1 MLRRRERA
9 VNVDTPGAVG
19 SKTGMIANE
28 KALHDLEWGRL
39 LSHLAARCAC
49 EDAALRCLSLPFLE
63 DDEAWARLAAVGE
76 ILSRLREDDAPPRLA
91 ARPFAEALAHVRGAG
106 AVPGDALCAIAAN
119 LGLYASVARYLDNRR
134 ERCPLNAALAIPK
147 GGERWALSLSRL
159 AQEIESTFEPDGTIS
174 DDASPEIGRL
184 RRRAVSLRQGL
195 LARLDEIAERDADLL
210 QERTVTLRNDRYVL
224 PVRTD
229 AHRRIRG
236 IVHGTSSTGAT
247 VFVEPEEV
255 VGLANDL
262 TLAREDV
269 IREEARILAA
279 LGAAVRDQIDEVS
292 VACAIIVDLET
303 GIAAARLALDLDA
316 AAPSRAGPGEAEII
330 RARHPLLVL
339 DGVAVVPATV
349 TLRRGECLLVSGPN
363 AGGKT
368 VLLKTVGLFGLMLA
382 AGLPVPADPRSR
394 IGIPRAVLTDIGDDQ
409 SLENNL
415 STFSAHMRNI
425 AAILAAARAGGL
437 VLLDELCG
445 GTDPLEGAALAEA
458 TLEALVAGGA
468 TALATTHFDTLKSR
482 AQDKAGFVNAAMG
495 FDVGG
500 GRPTFELR
508 LGLPGSSS
516 AFAVASRFGIPDA
529 VLDSARRLL
538 PEGVRELASA
548 VAALDKAKHDA
559 EIERLALAEQRS
571 ALATEAKRHAD
582 EMVRLR
588 ARDERFVDKEREAL
602 WQEIR
607 RARERV
613 RDAEATLKRRRVDAP
628 AAKSAR
634 DAINAVAE
642 RLAPGGALGQG
653 RPDELPGAP
662 ALPGD
667 LREGARVHV
676 VSLGKEAIVAEPLR
690 GNTAFVRLGSARLR
704 VPLEDLRFLGE
715 ARARTG
721 PAPKKPAPAREEA
734 PDRVE
739 AVPGGPVRTAGNVLD
754 LRGATVDEAIDRVD
768 AFLDA
773 MLRDGADAA
782 FVIHGFG
789 TGALQDAIRRHLD
802 GSRYVARWRPGDRE
816 EGGDGVTVA
825 WLR

>member
-1 MLRRRERA
+1 
-9 VNVDTPGAVG
+9 
-19 SKTGMIANE
+19 
-28 KALHDLEWGRL
+28 
-39 LSHLAARCAC
+39 
-49 EDAALRCLSLPFLE
+49 
-63 DDEAWARLAAVGE
+63 
-76 ILSRLREDDAPPRLA
+76 
-91 ARPFAEALAHVRGAG
+91 
-106 AVPGDALCAIAAN
+106 
-119 LGLYASVARYLDNRR
+119 
-134 ERCPLNAALAIPK
+134 
-147 GGERWALSLSRL
+147 
-159 AQEIESTFEPDGTIS
+159 
-174 DDASPEIGRL
+174 
-184 RRRAVSLRQGL
+184 
-195 LARLDEIAERDADLL
+195 
-210 QERTVTLRNDRYVL
+210 
-224 PVRTD
+224 VRTD

-247 VFVEPEEV
+247 AFVEPEEV

-269 IREEARILAA
+269 SREEARILAA
-279 LGAAVRDQIDEVS
+279 LSEAVRDQIDEVTF
-292 VACAIIVDLET
+292 ACSAIVEAEVR
-303 GIAAARLALDLDA
+303 IAAARLAADLDA
-316 AAPSRAGPGEAEII
+316 AAPQRAEPGEAEII
-330 RARHPLLVL
+330 RGRHPLLAL

-349 TLRRGECLLVSGPN
+349 SLRRGVCLLVSGPN

-415 STFSAHMRNI
+415 STFSAHMKNI
-425 AAILAAARAGGL
+425 AAILAAARAGGV

-458 TLEALVAGGA
+458 TLDALVAGGA

-482 AQDKAGFVNAAMG
+482 AQDKPGYVNAAMG

-508 LGLPGSSS
+508 LGTPGSSS
-516 AFAVASRFGIPDA
+516 ALAVASRFGIPGA

-538 PEGVRELASA
+538 PDGVRELASA
-548 VAALDKAKHDA
+548 VEALERAKHAA
-559 EIERLALAEQRS
+559 EIERAALAEQRGT
-571 ALATEAKRHAD
+571 LATEAKRHA
-582 EMVRLR
+582 EEVARLR
-588 ARDERFVDKEREAL
+588 AREEKFIDKEREAL

-613 RDAEATLKRRRVDAP
+613 RDTEAALKRRKVDP
-628 AAKSAR
+628 AAVRAAR
-634 DAINAVAE
+634 DAVNAVAE
-642 RLAPGGALGQG
+642 KLATGGALDPG
-653 RPDELPGAP
+653 RPDDLPGAP
-662 ALPGD
+662 ARPED

-676 VSLGKEAIVAEPLR
+676 VSIGKEAIVAAPLR
-690 GNTAFVRLGSARLR
+690 GNTVFVTIGTARLR

-715 ARARTG
+715 MRPRGGAA
-721 PAPKKPAPAREEA
+721 AKHAAPAREPA
-734 PDRVE
+734 PDRIE
-739 AVPGGPVRTAGNVLD
+739 AVPGGPVRTAANVLD
-754 LRGATVDEAIDRVD
+754 LRGATADEAIDRVD

-782 FVIHGFG
+782 FIIHGFG
-789 TGALQDAIRRHLD
+789 TGALRDAIRAHLD
-802 GSRYVARWRPGDRE
+802 GSRYVERWRPGDRE